1 VGKQIGTVPGRSS
14 NMTWTAS
21 LAGGARIN
29 WDAAG
34 AASRVPP
41 ALQSMS
47 LDVGLDA
54 EVDVTAGELL
64 YLSLNVEAGLAIG
77 TAGDGSPVFDLAI
90 VVGITVIPAN
100 VKPIVAAATGSINLG
115 PVQVKS
121 FDAMLTL
128 SPDPVAPGQPK
139 AMLTAKLKDMF
150 IGDIDM
156 GTMILAG
163 SAFTRVVTAAG
174 VDATKWYVIGTL
186 VAEVGFD
193 VAAAALGVA
202 PSMTPQLDGR
212 AAALGSKGSVST
224 TMTFNSDTLD
234 ISGTLSADF
243 ETDYFTVVASGS
255 YSSVCTDDGMFMSGT
270 LTFTAETPLPL
281 PAIFITATKHCQPW
295 IKEVLTIR
303 AEIDSAAWLD
313 AKSKAAAAAVLGAP
327 QTTGMKQP
335 DYANEKALGKSPLAA
350 LGMATSLSFDVK
362 DLVISLTGSY
372 MDAAASGMDD
382 LSWVFTVNG
391 TVSLTDTSGSPVPT
405 GVLSVDVAMLWT
417 FAPRGD
423 AMRAKLE
430 MRPPELSGACAAAAG
445 ASCASGEVCGAG
457 LACVK
462 GGCVDVGAIE
472 DATDRAAA
480 AEAAVAAQSYGA
492 GLACSI
498 AGDATGGSPRVELD
512 GSFAIAND
520 DWLTIA
526 GSFHAVVPCGED
538 DHASAQVRINLDRY
552 GVKIDDLAIGMELS
566 CAAAAADVK
575 KFRVFGS
582 LSNIEIGSFS
592 MGGVYLDLMAYHTS
606 AEVTKAGQ
614 YWVGTISAEFSITEG
629 LDVAMTASFSTKP
642 DEEGLTLGI
651 QAGYT
656 KTFSRGTELELFGE
670 GTLKLPC
677 TELGDFDIAGT
688 ATVTGLNL
696 GGNELVID
704 GAVTFSS
711 NCGRLFRLTVE
722 ISVDALDR
730 RGIEVLPDVWVRIP
744 KLDLRAQ
751 SLAKGELD
759 IGVVFAL
766 GKTGELFANYSLP
779 SGAVTVGVNFR
790 DDTICQYMKDLVSAI
805 PGVASDPCKEMRSGP
820 LNFVAK
826 ALDSIPV
833 RFMTIRFTYDAGMH
847 LIVWLDGMMIGSLD
861 FSVGMI
867 ISKVGG
873 QFRFFWLLK
882 FDVPEVI
889 KLPKIFGSARGVME
903 DVINTGLSMLS
914 VVKSIGFVYTTHKV
928 MTFPRAAAELLPP
941 GLEDMAPGLT
951 LALTL
956 NMVAGNDETSTHMT
970 SVSDSQTKDAGGGG
984 GDLKA
989 KMRKDFNKEQME
1001 NFVIQLPISMTEFCL
1016 SHSFLMWNSMTQAV
1030 GIDIFP
1036 PDHRYLAFKPGV
1048 CFGFA
1053 PISVRVKIQVT
1064 EERDMYEGGFI
1075 ARMYDMSTK
1084 KTVLRQTEFVVAIS
1098 TVGIE
1103 IAAVSSASLTRT
1115 EDTWLINPWGLLPK
1129 VAVLFP
1135 QT

>member
-1 VGKQIGTVPGRSS
+1 MGKQIGTVPGRSS

-21 LAGGARIN
+21 LAGGVRIN
-29 WDAAG
+29 WEAAG

-47 LDVGLDA
+47 LDVA
-54 EVDVTAGELL
+54 FNARVDVTAGKLL
-64 YLSLNVEAGLAIG
+64 YLSLDVKAGLAIG
-77 TAGDGSPVFDLAI
+77 IAGDGSPVFDLAI

-100 VKPIVAAATGSINLG
+100 VKPIVAAATGSISFG

-128 SPDPVAPGQPK
+128 FPDPVAPGQPK
-139 AMLTAKLKDMF
+139 AVMTAKLKDMF
-150 IGDIDM
+150 IGDVDM

-163 SAFTRVVTAAG
+163 SAFTKVVTTGG

-186 VAEVGFD
+186 VAEVRFD
-193 VAAAALGVA
+193 VAAAALGVV
-202 PSMTPQLDGR
+202 PSMTPTPDGR

-224 TMTFNSDTLD
+224 TVTFNSDTRD
-234 ISGTLSADF
+234 ISATVSADF

-255 YSSVCTDDGMFMSGT
+255 FNSVCTDDGMFMSGT

-281 PAIFITATKHCQPW
+281 PSIAITATKHCQPW
-295 IKEVLTIR
+295 MKEVLTIR
-303 AEIDSAAWLD
+303 AEIDSAAWRD
-313 AKSKAAAAAVLGAP
+313 ANSKATAAAALGAP

-335 DYANEKALGKSPLAA
+335 NYASEKAHGKSPLAA
-350 LGMATSLSFDVK
+350 LGMATSLSFDV
-362 DLVISLTGSY
+362 DNLVISLTGSY
-372 MDAAASGMDD
+372 LDVASRGMDD
-382 LSWVFTVNG
+382 LSWIFKVDG
-391 TVSLTDTSGSPVPT
+391 TVSLKDTSGSPVPT
-405 GVLSVDVAMLWT
+405 GVLSVDVAMLWA

-423 AMRAKLE
+423 AMQAKLGK
-430 MRPPELSGACAAAAG
+430 PLAELNGTCAAAAG
-445 ASCASGEVCGAG
+445 ASCAGGEVCGAG

-462 GGCVDVGAIE
+462 GECVDVGAIA
-472 DATDRAAA
+472 DADDRASA
-480 AEAAVAAQSYGA
+480 AEAALAAQSYGA
-492 GLACSI
+492 GLACAI
-498 AGDATGGSPRVELD
+498 AGDATGESPRVELD
-512 GSFAIAND
+512 GNFEIAND

-538 DHASAQVRINLDRY
+538 DYASAEVRMSLDRY
-552 GVKIDDLAIGMELS
+552 GVKIGDLAIGMELS

-582 LSNIEIGSFS
+582 LDNIEIGSFS
-592 MGGVYLDLMAYHTS
+592 MGGVYLDLTAYHTS

-614 YWVGTISAEFSITEG
+614 YWVGTISAEFSVTEG
-629 LDVAMTASFSTKP
+629 LDVALTASFSTKP
-642 DEEGLTLGI
+642 DEGGLTLGI

-656 KTFSRGTELELFGE
+656 KTFSRGTELELSGE

-677 TELGDFDIAGT
+677 AELGDFYIAGT
-688 ATVTGLNL
+688 ATVTGVKL

-711 NCGRLFRLTVE
+711 NCGRLFQLTVE
-722 ISVDALDR
+722 ISVDSMDR
-730 RGIEVLPDVWVRIP
+730 RGIEVLPDVWVQIP

-759 IGVVFAL
+759 IGLCFAL
-766 GKTGELFANYSLP
+766 GKTGELFVNYSLP
-779 SGAVTVGVNFR
+779 SGAVTVGVNFH

-805 PGVASDPCKEMRSGP
+805 PGVAIDPCKEMRNTP
-820 LNFVAK
+820 LSFVAK

-847 LIVWLDGMMIGSLD
+847 LIVWLDGMMIGSLN

-867 ISKVGG
+867 ISKIGG

-889 KLPKIFGSARGVME
+889 KLPKIFGPARGVME

-928 MTFPRAAAELLPP
+928 MTFPKAAAELLPG
-941 GLEDMAPGLT
+941 GLEDMDAGLT
-951 LALTL
+951 LALSL
-956 NMVAGNDETSTHMT
+956 NIVAGNDDTSENMN
-970 SVSDSQTKDAGGGG
+970 SVSESQTKDAAGG

-989 KMRKDFNKEQME
+989 KMQKDFNKKSME
-1001 NFVIQLPISMTEFCL
+1001 NFVMQLPISMTEFCL
-1016 SHSFLMWNSMTQAV
+1016 SHSFLMWNSMTQPV

-1048 CFGFA
+1048 CISFA
-1053 PISVRVKIQVT
+1053 PASVSVRIEVT

-1075 ARMYDMSTK
+1075 ARMYEMSNK
-1084 KTVLRQTEFVVAIS
+1084 NTVMRQTMFEVAIT

-1103 IAAVSSASLTRT
+1103 IAAISSASLVHT